1 VSIIDLEQARSQRN
15 DYVNRVSAV
24 LGDATKET
32 RIADPVEAFLWTYY
46 SYRPRELRRYHPG
59 ALDVLIDGEEVAQW
73 RGYGPRDGGFGV
85 RLDFIDQRRSTLEF
99 IAGFLRKTGE
109 RTAQLNCFGMH
120 EWAMVYRLVQDEVRH
135 AAWPLRLGTE
145 ATTKLVDEVGVRCS
159 HFDAFRFFTPSA
171 VPLNAYTPTR
181 ESQREMDQPGCIH
194 ANMDLYK
201 WAYKLSPILPSDL
214 VLDAFINARR
224 LREIDMRASPY
235 DLHELGM
242 APIKVETPEG
252 RIEYAN
258 EQRRL
263 ARESMPIRTAIA
275 EYCEKVM
282 ALRKA
287 FNEAK

>member
-1 VSIIDLEQARSQRN
+1 VAVLDREQAHARRIA
-15 DYVNRVSAV
+15 YAGRVNAV
-24 LGDATKET
+24 LGEVTKEE

-59 ALDVLIDGEEVAQW
+59 ALTVFADGEEVSTW
-73 RGYGPRDGGFGV
+73 RGYGRREGGFGV
-85 RLDFIDQRRSTLEF
+85 SLDFIDQRRSTIEF
-99 IAGFLRKTGE
+99 IAGFLQATGR
-109 RTAQLNCFGMH
+109 RTAQHNCFGMH
-120 EWAMVYRLVQDEVRH
+120 EWAMVYGQDQEEVRH
-135 AAWPLRLGTE
+135 AAWPLRLGSD
-145 ATTKLVDEVGVRCS
+145 ATTKLVDEIGIRCS

-171 VPLNAYTPTR
+171 IPLNAFTPTR
-181 ESQREMDQPGCIH
+181 ESQRELDQPGCIH

-235 DLHELGM
+235 DLSELEL
-242 APIKVETPEG
+242 APIRVETPEG

-263 ARESMPIRTAIA
+263 AKESTPIRNAIA
-275 EYCEKVM
+275 EYCEQV
-282 ALRKA
+282 LVLLEA
-287 FNEAK
+287 FDEAK